1 MEKKLYEFKYEVAFS
16 FHSMDQSKAT
26 RLDNLIKDRFS
37 TFNYKQRQKDLIGT
51 DGVESFKSVFKYE
64 SRIVVVLYRKEWGET
79 KWTRIESDA
88 IKTRGL
94 EHGFDFVIF
103 ITVEDKVDLP
113 PWIEPTYI
121 WANLKRYGLKAAADA
136 IERKI
141 VEKGGEKKDLR
152 PTDIAKIIENKKIFI
167 RERDLIMKSSRG
179 VEQANKEIS
188 ILFNHLEI
196 EVTQLKQAMSIPIN
210 YKFID
215 KKSCSIITKDLTINF
230 QWNNYIWNFL
240 EDPTLTVKIVRPVRD
255 PNPPILVKSFK
266 YEFRYS
272 EAKEFG
278 WVLTDKLDLFLVTPN
293 LVDFILKEFLK
304 IIEAN
309 IE

>member
-1 MEKKLYEFKYEVAFS
+1 MEKKLNDFKYEVAFS
-16 FHSMDQSKAT
+16 FHSLDQAKAT
-26 RLDNLIKDRFS
+26 RLNNLIKDRYS
-37 TFNYKQRQKDLIGT
+37 TFVYNQRQKELIGT

-64 SRIVVVLYRKEWGET
+64 ARIVVVLYRKEWGET

-88 IKTRGL
+88 IKTRGF

-141 VEKGGEKKDLR
+141 VIRGGDKRDVR
-152 PTDIAKIIENKKIFI
+152 PTDIAKRIENKRKFI
-167 RERDLIMKSSRG
+167 IEKDSILKSSRG
-179 VEQANKEIS
+179 VELANKEIS
-188 ILFNHLEI
+188 NLFNLI
-196 EVTQLKQAMSIPIN
+196 EEGVLTLKQEMSLPIN
-210 YKFID
+210 YKINDTISF
-215 KKSCSIITKDLTINF
+215 SINTTNLTTNL
-230 QWNNYIWNFL
+230 QWNNYSGNYL
-240 EDPTLTVKIVRPVRD
+240 EDPTLTIKIIRPARAPSHSV
-255 PNPPILVKSFK
+255 IVKSFK
-266 YEFRYS
+266 FMFSYS

-278 WVLTDKLDLFLVTPN
+278 WEPTDKLDLFLATPN

-304 IIEAN
+304 IIESDT
-309 IE
+309 E